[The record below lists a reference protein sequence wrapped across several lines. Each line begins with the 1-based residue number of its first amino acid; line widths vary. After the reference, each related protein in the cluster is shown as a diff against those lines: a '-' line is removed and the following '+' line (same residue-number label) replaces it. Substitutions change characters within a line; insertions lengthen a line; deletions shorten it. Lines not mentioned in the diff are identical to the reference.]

1 MLRFLFFFF
10 LVLLFS
16 FASSRKTWTKHA
28 SRGWNNREY
37 SLDRSRADIIFII
50 GDVKARSV
58 GGNVKSRRKEGKVVA
73 ARIYIFMASIL
84 RVLSLQRATVQR
96 VTARMIVKYP
106 GDSPVIRDG
115 RRITTKDRPVIRF

>member
-84 RVLSLQRATVQR
+84 RVLSLQR